1 MNPSASSPTASGSKP
16 DHTAAGNGSDA
27 PDRKQRP
34 MLVSCAECRRS
45 KLKCDK
51 NVPCSSCQ
59 KRGCAHLCPTGVL
72 PATKGNKALE
82 VKASKLADRNKE
94 LTAKVEELNEALKQA
109 KEANEKLRM
118 NSSSHPLAEENETS
132 REPDAEHNIPHLAE
146 AVGSLAIDETG
157 VATYYGSTTSSEVRV
172 FRRPCNSRTTSSAD
186 HRSFYDSTLAVFFP

>member
-59 KRGCAHLCPTGVL
+59 KRGCAHLCPTGDVHQTILREIADKLTYSISGVL

-157 VATYYGSTTSSEVRV
+157 VATYYGSTTSSEYL
-172 FRRPCNSRTTSSAD
+172 SRLLSVSC
-186 HRSFYDSTLAVFFP
+186 